1 MCNDAEER
9 DHIKHLLLKYDY
21 VLSVDVEGLRYFTK
35 FAENNEL
42 DEFKY
47 LKSIDSEKRAKIDQ
61 MRKEQLEHMEAEICR
76 DGKCDMMQT

>member
-21 VLSVDVEGLRYFTK
+21 VLSVDVEGNRYFSK
-35 FAENNEL
+35 FADESER

-47 LKSIDSEKRAKIDQ
+47 MKSIDEVKKAQIAE
-61 MRKEQLEHMEAEICR
+61 MRRREEEHAEAERQRVI
-76 DGKCDMMQT
+76 QN